1 MLKKGLSGVVATIIL
16 VLLVLVAVGIVW
28 GAIRGIINEKI
39 DIVNSCFGN
48 FEKATINSQYTC
60 YNSSSNEFRFSIDI
74 KDTEIDKLLI
84 SISGR
89 NETKSFEIPQL
100 GSSLIRNYNGNYN
113 EDIKLPGKNAG
124 LTYVANISK
133 VGKPSLIKIAPII
146 GGNQCEISD
155 SLSEIDDCILLI
167 Q

>member
-28 GAIRGIINEKI
+28 GAIKGIINEKI
-39 DIVNSCFGN
+39 DTVNSCFGN

-60 YNSSSNEFRFSIDI
+60 YNSSSDEFRFSIDI
-74 KDTEIDKLLI
+74 KDIEVDKLLI
-84 SISGR
+84 SISGK
-89 NETKSFEIPQL
+89 NQTKSFEIPQL
-100 GSSLIRNYNGNYN
+100 GSSFIRNYNGNYN
-113 EDIKLPGKNAG
+113 EDVKLPNKNAG
-124 LTYVANISK
+124 LTYVANISEI
-133 VGKPSLIKIAPII
+133 GKPTFIKIAPFID
-146 GGNQCEISD
+146 GSQCEISD